1 MTATPSTGLEPVSRH
16 DDTRSR
22 QHERFNWF
30 VDRLD
35 RWVGYYDLGELRDFL
50 HGETQWPGQ
59 REKALVLL
67 ALDETDEALE
77 VLLEFDVEDEDPEF
91 RQLYQI
97 ALRQAVI
104 ARRPGS

>member
-1 MTATPSTGLEPVSRH
+1 MTATPTTELEPISRH
-16 DDTRSR
+16 DDSRSR

-30 VDRLD
+30 VDRLE
-35 RWVGYYDLGELRDFL
+35 RWVGYYELSELRDFL
-50 HGETQWPGQ
+50 LGNTQLPGQ

-67 ALDETDEALE
+67 ALTATDEALE
-77 VLLEFDVEDEDPEF
+77 ILLDFDVEDETPAF
-91 RQLYQI
+91 RHLYQI